1 MTIVLLDEVVR
12 TAYGSFTLT
21 ETGEIFD
28 VDADR
33 FFADQANGWVG
44 AAVGGVVHVAL
55 ARWGGGSAVRIEL
68 IDAAPPMGDAED
80 IVEVSVTVTAETMG
94 WETWSGEQAG
104 RFPLAPGTYRLRVSA
119 WGRDVGAAEEFAEGI
134 VDRYL
139 LQFWPAPVEQD
150 AILRVESE
158 NAAYWNRA
166 WGGRRG

>member
-1 MTIVLLDEVVR
+1 MTIVLLDDVVH

-21 ETGEIFD
+21 DTGEIFD
-28 VDADR
+28 GDAER

-68 IDAAPPMGDAED
+68 LDAEPPVGDAED
-80 IVEVSVTVTAETMG
+80 IV
-94 WETWSGEQAG
+94 
-104 RFPLAPGTYRLRVSA
+104 
-119 WGRDVGAAEEFAEGI
+119 EGI

-166 WGGRRG
+166 WGGRRA